1 MRGAISVA
9 AIACA
14 CANAKITTDGGPS
27 GDGASA
33 APDAQLIAR
42 SFTRGTD
49 GALASDLPTLDDAV
63 IASSGA
69 VEPIAWYTGG
79 LVAHAS
85 DTGAITDAATT
96 TWAQVQA
103 FPTTGKAAILWT
115 TNLGWGSSIPPGV
128 GLTDPNDFTVWAEGE
143 LYLDAGTW
151 SFSLYADDH
160 GFVELAPP
168 GGTAF
173 ARVVS
178 ADYPTTGTGTF
189 VAAAAGWYPFRYAI
203 SNHTGASGMVLQLG
217 GPTTATAPIPREH
230 VRARADHLAGLV
242 ETALDDSRG
251 TGDAWSTID
260 ATAPANVDWMMGMPA
275 DLGLT
280 SSDTFTV
287 RWSGQLRVDLA
298 GSYQFHYATDD
309 GQRLWLDGALVLDA
323 WTDTVQSATTAPIA
337 LDPGWHDLVVDES
350 ENTSSAAAHLTFA
363 SGPELVGMPLPVD
376 RLRPVEA
383 RSERVAPGTNHTHVN
398 IPDLAT
404 IESDVTVDAPAAA
417 TVTRVDVAYQI
428 NHGNWGD
435 LVVTLRAPDGTSA
448 ILRNRTDAGVS
459 GDRIERFTVTT
470 LGGAPAAG
478 TWKLFVQDAAS
489 GSTGTL
495 ENFEVTPHHVG
506 GSPPIPALAAA
517 ESQLHDLG
525 DVVTIDQVSWTARTP
540 TGTSVAVR
548 VRTCADANACAAAP
562 WSDALTAPGAPAVTP
577 ARWLQYRVELSS
589 DGDHAA
595 ELDAIR
601 VDYHTRD

>member
-14 CANAKITTDGGPS
+14 ACANAKISIDGG
-27 GDGASA
+27 GDDASA

-42 SFTRGTD
+42 SFSRGS
-49 GALASDLPTLDDAV
+49 GGELASDLQALDEAV

-85 DTGAITDAATT
+85 DTGVITDAATT

-103 FPTTGKAAILWT
+103 FPTTGKAAILWS
-115 TNLGWGSSIPPGV
+115 TNLGWGSNIPPGV
-128 GLTDPNDFTVWAEGE
+128 GLGDPNDFTIWAEGE

-160 GFVELAPP
+160 GFAELAPP
-168 GGTAF
+168 GGDAF
-173 ARVVS
+173 VRVVS
-178 ADYPTTGTGTF
+178 ADFPTTGTGTF

-203 SNHTGASGMVLQLG
+203 SNHTGASGIVLQLG
-217 GPTTATAPIPREH
+217 GATTATAPIPRARVR
-230 VRARADHLAGLV
+230 VRADQLAGLV
-242 ETALDDSRG
+242 ETAFDDARG
-251 TGDAWSTID
+251 TGDAWSTLD
-260 ATAPANVDWMMGMPA
+260 ATAPANVDWMTGMPA

-287 RWSGQLRVDLA
+287 RWSGQLRLDLA
-298 GSYQFHYATDD
+298 GAYQFHYATDD
-309 GQRLWLDGALVLDA
+309 GQRLWLDGTLLLDA
-323 WTDTVQSATTAPIA
+323 WADTVQSETTAPVT
-337 LDPGWHDLVVDES
+337 LEQGWHDVVIDES
-350 ENTSSAAAHLTFA
+350 ENTNTAAAHLTVA
-363 SGPELVGMPLPVD
+363 SGPELVSMPLPID

-383 RSERVAPGTNHTHVN
+383 RSERVAPGVNHAHVS
-398 IPDLAT
+398 IGDLAT
-404 IESDVTVDAPAAA
+404 IESDAIVDAPAGAA
-417 TVTRVDVAYQI
+417 VTRVDVAYQI

-448 ILRNRTDAGVS
+448 TLRDRTDAGTS
-459 GDRIERFTVTT
+459 GDRVERFTVTT
-470 LGGAPAAG
+470 LGGAAAAG

-495 ENFEVTPHHVG
+495 EDFAVTPHYAG
-506 GSPPIPALAAA
+506 GAPPIPAIAAA

-525 DVVTIDQVSWTARTP
+525 DVVTIDQVSWSARTP
-540 TGTSVAVR
+540 AGTSVAVR
-548 VRTCADANACAAAP
+548 VRTCADATACAAAP
-562 WSDALTAPGAPAVTP
+562 WSAAHTAPGPPAVTP
-577 ARWLQYRVELSS
+577 ARWLQYRIELSS
-589 DGDHAA
+589 DGDRTAA
-595 ELDAIR
+595 LDAIR